1 MSWQLYC
8 KWTWGSIHTLEVPA
22 AATATVGDLK
32 RVFLASIRLDPEKGP
47 AFAGGVFIA
56 ELRGLDDDI
65 PLSMTNVSKDCV
77 ITTCPMTDALR
88 NSGSC

>member
-1 MSWQLYC
+1 LWDS
-8 KWTWGSIHTLEVPA
+8 THTLEVPA

-32 RVFLASIRLDPEKGP
+32 RVFKHPPRPREGA

-65 PLSMTNVSKDCV
+65 PLSITSVSNNCV